1 MSPVHFLAA
10 GAGYLLGA
18 LPFAYVVARAKGV
31 DIFKV
36 GSGNAGATNVR
47 RVLGPGPGALV
58 LFLDAAKGAV
68 AAGLF
73 PLLHRLGP
81 EHCPFDAGAVEL
93 LATLCLVGALLGH
106 SFSCFTGF
114 RGGKSVATAAG
125 GFAVLF
131 PAGAG
136 CALVVFALTLAL
148 FRYVAL
154 SSMLAAVALA
164 ASSVLLG
171 RSALLIGVACG
182 AAGFVILRHRS
193 NISRLLAGTEMRV
206 GSGPKT

>member
-1 MSPVHFLAA
+1 
-10 GAGYLLGA
+10 
-18 LPFAYVVARAKGV
+18 
-31 DIFKV
+31 
-36 GSGNAGATNVR
+36 VR
-47 RVLGPGPGALV
+47 RVLGPGPGSLV
-58 LFLDAAKGAV
+58 LFLDAAKGAL

-73 PLLHRLGP
+73 PLLHCLGP
-81 EHCPFDAGAVEL
+81 EHCPFDVGSLEML
-93 LATLCLVGALLGH
+93 STICLVGALLGH

-136 CALVVFALTLAL
+136 CALVVFGLTLAL

-154 SSMLAAVALA
+154 SSMLGAVALA
-164 ASSVLLG
+164 TASVVLG

-193 NISRLLAGTEMRV
+193 NISRLLAGTELRV
-206 GSGPKT
+206 GSGPKN